1 MSNDLESKTITGTV
15 KEIYKIPI
23 NGSTIDYK
31 VGMVVI
37 TGSYFDEKGVEILQT
52 YSTESN
58 DEDAYD
64 DFKPG
69 DEVIIET
76 TYTNTG
82 EVDKRGDP
90 KYKSHDTVRHKAR
103 TR

>member
-15 KEIYKIPI
+15 KKIYKIPI
-23 NGSTIDYK
+23 NGSTINYK
-31 VGMVVI
+31 AGIVVI
-37 TGSYFDEKGVEILQT
+37 IGSYYDAKGVEILQT
-52 YSTESN
+52 YSTYSD

-76 TYTNTG
+76 TYTDTG
-82 EVDKRGDP
+82 EVDEQGRP
-90 KYKSHDTVRHKAR
+90 LYKSHDTVRHKAR